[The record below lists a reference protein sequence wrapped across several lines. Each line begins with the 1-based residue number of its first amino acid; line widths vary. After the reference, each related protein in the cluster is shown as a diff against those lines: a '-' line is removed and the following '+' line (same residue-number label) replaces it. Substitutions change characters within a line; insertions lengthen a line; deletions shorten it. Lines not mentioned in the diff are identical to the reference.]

1 MSALSKYED
10 AAEAFRQVHP
20 IGSIVTADRML
31 AWAETHANGLASDL
45 LIADPSKKLA
55 TLRRHLNDGGGSRNL
70 AETNRFYLEMEDS
83 KRKTVIVRS
92 LREYVSEQADQA
104 LDKSVVGAMKP
115 INRSQKAIDDIKVEE
130 LTSEDREQLERQLQ
144 ELVETA
150 VPLRRVLSET
160 VFNHWVGKL
169 EAKGHSREAATHMIE
184 LMPTMSRL
192 QKLLRLT
199 S

>member
-10 AAEAFRQVHP
+10 AAAAFRQVHP

-70 AETNRFYLEMEDS
+70 PETDRFYLAMEDS

-115 INRSQKAIDDIKVEE
+115 IKRSQKAIDDIKVEE
-130 LTSEDREQLERQLQ
+130 LESEDREQLERQLQ

-150 VPLRRVLSET
+150 VPLRRVFSET
-160 VFNHWVGKL
+160 VINHWVGKL